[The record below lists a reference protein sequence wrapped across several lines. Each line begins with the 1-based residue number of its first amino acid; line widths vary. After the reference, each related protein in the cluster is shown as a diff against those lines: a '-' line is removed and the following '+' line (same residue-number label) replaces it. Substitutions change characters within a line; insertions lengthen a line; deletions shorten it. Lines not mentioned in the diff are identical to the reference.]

1 MPRGVKGSG
10 KAKHRPTRA
19 VPPQASQQQP
29 PQAQA
34 AAAEPPRRVSPLA
47 PDNPPPLASVDVD
60 SLAGAALK
68 EYARRAG
75 VPARDIQNLTEDRLR
90 QNVKLTI
97 TRHFELI
104 TDEA

>member
-19 VPPQASQQQP
+19 IAPQHPQQP
-29 PQAQA
+29 PK

-47 PDNPPPLASVDVD
+47 PANPHPLASVDVD
-60 SLAGAALK
+60 SLVGKALK

-75 VPARDIQNLTEDRLR
+75 VPARDIENLTEDRLR